1 MRLQG
6 YVARTQG
13 TRAVRRQP
21 RPAPVRGGGRRTTR
35 GQDGGDSGERGR
47 GGSPRTGYSGKRPEG
62 GSGRSREITTGAG
75 DGVASR
81 RVEGSWR
88 HPDSAF
94 LRHSGK
100 QGLRAARQGQGAGP
114 ASSQPW
120 QPLRGVRSRREGGA
134 PRHGDLSG
142 GRRHPSGSHF
152 PMWSF
157 PLLTRT
163 WRLETDFSLGDK
175 KHKKHL
181 NESNIVFCFALVF
194 FFVKNNEHIESSG
207 AGFTVAPAAVALCA
221 PVPADPPADPP
232 LTRPLTHPLTG
243 PLTRPLT
250 RPSDAPTFPL
260 VAPSRVTCRAKSGV
274 TVFPRRRG
282 CPWVGAG

>member
-47 GGSPRTGYSGKRPEG
+47 GGSPRTGYSGKKPEG
-62 GSGRSREITTGAG
+62 ASGRSREITTGAG

-81 RVEGSWR
+81 KVEGSWQ
-88 HPDSAF
+88 HPDSDSAF

-120 QPLRGVRSRREGGA
+120 QPLRGVRSRA
-134 PRHGDLSG
+134 G
-142 GRRHPSGSHF
+142 GRRGPQGR
-152 PMWSF
+152 P
-157 PLLTRT
+157 
-163 WRLETDFSLGDK
+163 
-175 KHKKHL
+175 
-181 NESNIVFCFALVF
+181 
-194 FFVKNNEHIESSG
+194 
-207 AGFTVAPAAVALCA
+207 APR
-221 PVPADPPADPP
+221 
-232 LTRPLTHPLTG
+232 RPERG
-243 PLTRPLT
+243 PQTPT
-250 RPSDAPTFPL
+250 AAPTSPCGRFP
-260 VAPSRVTCRAKSGV
+260 C
-274 TVFPRRRG
+274 
-282 CPWVGAG
+282 

>member
-1 MRLQG
+1 
-6 YVARTQG
+6 
-13 TRAVRRQP
+13 
-21 RPAPVRGGGRRTTR
+21 
-35 GQDGGDSGERGR
+35 
-47 GGSPRTGYSGKRPEG
+47 
-62 GSGRSREITTGAG
+62 
-75 DGVASR
+75 
-81 RVEGSWR
+81 
-88 HPDSAF
+88 
-94 LRHSGK
+94 
-100 QGLRAARQGQGAGP
+100 
-114 ASSQPW
+114 
-120 QPLRGVRSRREGGA
+120 
-134 PRHGDLSG
+134 
-142 GRRHPSGSHF
+142 
-152 PMWSF
+152 MWSF

-207 AGFTVAPAAVALCA
+207 AGFTVVPAAVALCA

-260 VAPSRVTCRAKSGV
+260 TRLPSLRP
-274 TVFPRRRG
+274 PRPPTTLG
-282 CPWVGAG
+282 GASTRSLTPLPGRPSLPPV